1 MKTLRFFATIVAFFI
16 VIILQAQTQQGY
28 VKTLGRPNQKG
39 VALSGVTIRVKGG
52 HNAVL
57 SNQQG
62 VFSMP
67 MPHKKN
73 GDTYQLQQVQKQGYE
88 LNEQDVIGRPYA
100 FSDKIPLTITMVNSH
115 QLQADKQRIE
125 NKAYEVAEKTY
136 KSRLNALEKQRD
148 ANSITIENYR
158 EQLQQL
164 QNHFDKYQSL
174 IDDLADHY
182 ARVDFDNLDEAERKV
197 NVCIENGELEQADLL
212 LQQLGVYKRVEE
224 INRRLQSGEKLMEE
238 ANQDMALVL
247 KQQDK
252 DAEYL
257 YQLYT
262 IALAKF
268 DNEKARFYI
277 ETRAALDTTNVEWQN
292 QVGEYIHYY
301 IGDTKE
307 AIRYFKTALRQ
318 SLQQYGEEN
327 IWTAIEYNNVGGEY
341 KMQGN
346 YSKALEFYTK
356 ALVIWEK
363 VAGKEHPDV
372 AKANINIGSVYYLQG
387 DYVKAFDYFS
397 KALTIQKKT
406 LKMEHPDI
414 AVNYSHLGGNYAA
427 QGNYL
432 KAFEYYNK
440 SLTIVKK
447 IYGEE
452 HFYTADLLNEIGCL
466 FSGQGDYSKA
476 LEYHFKSL
484 AIREKVLSYEHPSVA
499 TSYNNIGITY
509 QKQGN
514 ITKAV
519 EYYSRALLIYE
530 KLYGTGH
537 PNTATFY
544 NNIGSIYKDQ
554 GDYTKALEYYTKSL
568 NIRLKVLGNN
578 HPDVAGS
585 YNNIGSIYKDQADY
599 AKALEY
605 YTNSLNI
612 RLKVLGNNHPDVA
625 VSYYNLGAVYSY
637 MGKYSKALNNFS
649 KAFDIFRKVLGP
661 DHPNTKSAEELVN
674 TLKGNE

>member
-277 ETRAALDTTNVEWQN
+277 ETRAALDTTNVEWQGQAGN
-292 QVGEYIHYY
+292 YILEY
-301 IGDTKE
+301 IGDYKK
-307 AIRYFKTALRQ
+307 AILYYQLALRQ
-318 SLQQYGEEN
+318 SLQLYSEDSPWISTSLTNLG
-327 IWTAIEYNNVGGEY
+327 IAHSYL
-341 KMQGN
+341 GN
-346 YSKALEFYTK
+346 YSKALEYLFK
-356 ALVIWEK
+356 ALAIEEK
-363 VAGKEHPDV
+363 KLGKEHPDV
-372 AKANINIGSVYYLQG
+372 AHSYYNIATVYHKQNNSKAPIYYLL
-387 DYVKAFDYFS
+387 
-397 KALTIQKKT
+397 AL
-406 LKMEHPDI
+406 H
-414 AVNYSHLGGNYAA
+414 
-427 QGNYL
+427 YL
-432 KAFEYYNK
+432 SEMK
-440 SLTIVKK
+440 SLDQSLFARILN
-447 IYGEE
+447 
-452 HFYTADLLNEIGCL
+452 DLGL
-466 FSGQGDYSKA
+466 SYQDQGDYSQALEYLFKALAIKEKKLGKEHPNVANSYNNIGIAYSKQGNYEKA
-476 LEYHFKSL
+476 LEYLFKAL
-484 AIREKVLSYEHPSVA
+484 AIEEKKLGKEHPDVALSYNNIGTLYFHQGNYEKALEKYFKALAIYEKKLGKEHPDVA
-499 TSYNNIGITY
+499 TSYNNIGVAY
-509 QKQGN
+509 SDQGN
-514 ITKAV
+514 
-519 EYYSRALLIYE
+519 Y
-530 KLYGTGH
+530 
-537 PNTATFY
+537 
-544 NNIGSIYKDQ
+544 D
-554 GDYTKALEYYTKSL
+554 KALEYLFKAL
-568 NIRLKVLGNN
+568 AIKEKKLGKE
-578 HPDVAGS
+578 HPDVAQS
-585 YNNIGSIYKDQADY
+585 YNNIGDVYSKQGNYD
-599 AKALEY
+599 KALEY
-605 YTNSLNI
+605 LFKALAI
-612 RLKVLGNNHPDVA
+612 CEKVLGTEHPDTKIVRK
-625 VSYYNLGAVYSY
+625 NIDFI
-637 MGKYSKALNNFS
+637 KSK
-649 KAFDIFRKVLGP
+649 
-661 DHPNTKSAEELVN
+661 
-674 TLKGNE
+674 LK

>member
-1 MKTLRFFATIVAFFI
+1 MKTMRFSATIVAFLI

-136 KSRLNALEKQRD
+136 KSRLNALEEQRET
-148 ANSITIENYR
+148 NSITIENYR

-182 ARVDFDNLDEAERKV
+182 AHVDFDYLDEAERKV
-197 NVCIENGELEQADLL
+197 NVCIENGELERADSL

-277 ETRAALDTTNVEWQN
+277 ETRAALDTTNVEWQD
-292 QVGEYIHYY
+292 QAGDYILGY
-301 IGDTKE
+301 IGDYKK
-307 AIRYFKTALRQ
+307 AILYYQLALRQ
-318 SLQQYGEEN
+318 SLQLYSEDSPW
-327 IWTAIEYNNVGGEY
+327 ISMDLNNLGVAHSY
-341 KMQGN
+341 LGN
-346 YSKALEFYTK
+346 YSKALEYLFK
-356 ALVIWEK
+356 ALAIEEK
-363 VAGKEHPDV
+363 KLGKEHPDV
-372 AKANINIGSVYYLQG
+372 AHSYYNIATVYHKQNNYSKATIYYLL
-387 DYVKAFDYFS
+387 
-397 KALTIQKKT
+397 AL
-406 LKMEHPDI
+406 H
-414 AVNYSHLGGNYAA
+414 
-427 QGNYL
+427 YL
-432 KAFEYYNK
+432 SEMK
-440 SLTIVKK
+440 SLDQSLFARTLN
-447 IYGEE
+447 GLG
-452 HFYTADLLNEIGCL
+452 LLYQD
-466 FSGQGDYSKA
+466 QGDYSKA
-476 LEYHFKSL
+476 LEYLFKAL
-484 AIREKVLSYEHPSVA
+484 AIREKKLGKEHPEVASSYNNIGTAYAKQGNYDKALEYLFKALAIREKKLGKEHPNVA
-499 TSYNNIGITY
+499 TSYNNIGRAYSKLKLYNESLEFYI
-509 QKQGN
+509 
-514 ITKAV
+514 KAL
-519 EYYSRALLIYE
+519 AIYE
-530 KLYGTGH
+530 KNLGKEH
-537 PNTATFY
+537 PNVV
-544 NNIGSIYKDQ
+544 Q
-554 GDYTKALEYYTKSL
+554 
-568 NIRLKVLGNN
+568 
-578 HPDVAGS
+578 S
-585 YNNIGSIYKDQADY
+585 YNNIGTLYFHQGNY
-599 AKALEY
+599 EKALEY
-605 YTNSLNI
+605 LFKALAI
-612 RLKVLGNNHPDVA
+612 CEKVLGTEHPDTKTVRE
-625 VSYYNLGAVYSY
+625 NIDFI
-637 MGKYSKALNNFS
+637 KSK
-649 KAFDIFRKVLGP
+649 
-661 DHPNTKSAEELVN
+661 
-674 TLKGNE
+674 LK